1 MFKFIRSGEYGKLK
15 REFPFEDASW
25 PELID
30 EFQNFLEGCGYT
42 FGNGFRMREILEEEH
57 DLILQK
63 MGINVKQLRED
74 EHEWVE

>member
-1 MFKFIRSGEYGKLK
+1 MFTFKRTGDYTKVKLEY
-15 REFPFEDASW
+15 PDDDAAW
-25 PELID
+25 PELVD
-30 EFQNFLEGCGYT
+30 EFQNFLKGCGYT
-42 FGNGFRMREILEEEH
+42 FGDGFNMREILEDEH

>member
-1 MFKFIRSGEYGKLK
+1 
-15 REFPFEDASW
+15 
-25 PELID
+25 
-30 EFQNFLEGCGYT
+30 
-42 FGNGFRMREILEEEH
+42 MREILEEEH